1 MDRLRLPASLQAKIG
16 ALLLGLIAFA
26 QTGVLKKPNTFTL
39 LSLSRQ
45 GGDTAAVINY
55 EIPFDGVVELRILGA
70 RDSVVYFFQW
80 PSLQGKRQRRLPGTG
95 QLKGTYRYR
104 ITYKG
109 RDYEGQVTL

>member
-1 MDRLRLPASLQAKIG
+1 
-16 ALLLGLIAFA
+16 
-26 QTGVLKKPNTFTL
+26 
-39 LSLSRQ
+39 
-45 GGDTAAVINY
+45 
-55 EIPFDGVVELRILGA
+55 VELRILGA

-109 RDYEGQVTL
+109 RDYEGEVTF

>member
-1 MDRLRLPASLQAKIG
+1 
-16 ALLLGLIAFA
+16 LIAFA

-109 RDYEGQVTL
+109 RDYEGEVTF